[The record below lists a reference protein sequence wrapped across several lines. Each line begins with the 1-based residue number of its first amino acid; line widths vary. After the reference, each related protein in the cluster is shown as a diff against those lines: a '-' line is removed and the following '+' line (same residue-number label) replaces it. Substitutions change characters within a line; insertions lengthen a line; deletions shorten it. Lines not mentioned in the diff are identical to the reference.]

1 MGTIIE
7 RTDNAGQP
15 TYQVRI
21 RRKGFPHISRHFPTR
36 DAAEQWMLEAETELK
51 ARIAA
56 AKQAPPLPQMPPEPQ
71 AAAPEETPEQRL
83 VVADLLKR
91 YATEETPKKK
101 GASVEAIRL
110 RALMKTPLALIRVG
124 ELTPRDLREWRDK
137 RLKTVAGSTIN
148 RDLNLL
154 NAVLK
159 LALQEW
165 DIAVPKSLFN
175 GIRRPKNPPPRDR
188 RLSAKE
194 EAALYAAIAD
204 TRGGYLRTIVE
215 LALETGMRQ
224 SELVA
229 LEWERVNLP
238 RKTIRMMEGQTKS
251 GHGRGVAL
259 SLKAIGIL
267 ESIAPESRRRRRVF
281 PGLTGEAVKRSFLR
295 SCKRAGIKDFHFHDL
310 RHEATSRLFEKGL
323 NAAEVASITG
333 HKDTRMLMRYT
344 HLDAYKLARK
354 LDPDPEEPL

>member
-1 MGTIIE
+1 MGTISE
-7 RTDNAGQP
+7 RTDNAGKP
-15 TYQVRI
+15 TYQARI
-21 RRKGFPHISRHFPTR
+21 RRKGFPHLSRHFPTH
-36 DAAEQWMLEAETELK
+36 DEAERWMLETEAELR

-71 AAAPEETPEQRL
+71 PEAPKETPEQRL

-91 YATEETPKKK
+91 YETEETPKKK

-110 RALMKTPLALIRVG
+110 RALMKSPLALIRVE
-124 ELTPRDLREWRDK
+124 ELALRDLREWRDQ
-137 RLKTVAGSTIN
+137 RLKKVAASTVN

-165 DIAVPKSLFN
+165 DVAIPKSVFN
-175 GIRRPKNPPPRDR
+175 GVRRPKSPPPRDR
-188 RLSAKE
+188 RLSVKE
-194 EAALYAAIAD
+194 QAALFDACAE
-204 TRGGYLRTIVE
+204 TRAGYLRQIVE

-229 LEWERVNLP
+229 LTWDRVILP
-238 RKTIRMMEGQTKS
+238 NRTIRLMTGQTKN
-251 GHGRGVAL
+251 GHGRAVPL
-259 SLKAIGIL
+259 SRKAVEIL

-281 PGLTGEAVKRSFLR
+281 PGLTGEAVKRSFIR
-295 SCKRAGIKDFHFHDL
+295 TCGRAGIKNLRFHDL

-323 NAAEVASITG
+323 NVAEVASITG

-344 HLDAYKLARK
+344 HLDASKLADK
-354 LDPDPEEPL
+354 LDPEAD

>member
-1 MGTIIE
+1 MTGMGTIFE
-7 RTDNAGQP
+7 RADNAGKP

-21 RRKGFPHISRHFPTR
+21 RRKGFPHLSRHFPTR
-36 DAAEQWMLEAETELK
+36 DNAEQWMLAAEAALLSSL
-51 ARIAA
+51 AA
-56 AKQAPPLPQMPPEPQ
+56 AKQAHPLPQIPPEPQ
-71 AAAPEETPEQRL
+71 TEAPEEPPEQRL

-91 YATEETPKKK
+91 YEAVETPKKK

-124 ELTPRDLREWRDK
+124 ELTQRDLREWRDK
-137 RLKTVAGSTIN
+137 RLKTVAGSTVN

-165 DIAVPKSLFN
+165 DIAVPKSVFN

-224 SELVA
+224 SELVG

-238 RKTIRMMEGQTKS
+238 KRTIRLMEGATKN
-251 GHGRGVAL
+251 GHGRAVPL
-259 SLKAIGIL
+259 SPRAIEIL
-267 ESIAPESRRRRRVF
+267 EGIAPQSRQRKRVF
-281 PGLTGEAVKRSFLR
+281 PALTGEAVKRSFIR
-295 SCKRAGIKDFHFHDL
+295 SCKRAKLKDFHFHDL

-323 NAAEVASITG
+323 NVAEVASITG

-344 HLDAYKLARK
+344 HLDASKLADK
-354 LDPDPEEPL
+354 LG